1 LGGTVVCSGQLK
13 PTIKT
18 IVFGL
23 LVAGSSARAQSYI
36 YDWSYSSP
44 LYTGSG
50 TLTVD
55 PTMPQNGPSGVAAY
69 TPVITGTFNG
79 ETITG
84 LDNSGDYNNW
94 LLFQNPTTGSYTLT
108 YPNEPLWQVY
118 EFAFTTTADEYVM
131 NSNGDGGNPMVANE
145 LDTFDAN
152 NGGSGVF
159 GSDDAFDSEG
169 NFNPAGTFTITV
181 VPEPSVN
188 GLLAVAAILLPG
200 SGIWRKLRARCA

>member
-1 LGGTVVCSGQLK
+1 MV
-13 PTIKT
+13 
-18 IVFGL
+18 IVL
-23 LVAGSSARAQSYI
+23 LVAVSSARAQSYI

-44 LYTGSG
+44 LYIGSG

-69 TPVITGTFNG
+69 IPVITGIFNG
-79 ETITG
+79 ESITG
-84 LDNSGDYNNW
+84 LDNSGAYDNW

-108 YPNEPLWQVY
+108 YPNQPLWQVY

-131 NSNGDGGNPMVANE
+131 NSNGVGGNPMVANE
-145 LDTFDAN
+145 FGTFDAN

-159 GSDDAFDSEG
+159 GSDDAFDAAG
-169 NFNPAGTFTITV
+169 NFNPVGTFTITA
-181 VPEPSVN
+181 VPEPSVK
-188 GLLAVAAILLPG
+188 GLLVAAAILLLG